1 MTSDE
6 MERFRQ
12 RYAIS
17 GDEALLAVEME
28 ALGSDFRANGYTTRA
43 QADTVASDLRLGPG
57 RLLLDIGAGCG
68 WPGVYLAAASGC
80 AVISLD
86 PVAQGLAVGRAR
98 SMAEGLAERSSGVR
112 ATAQDIPLRAR
123 SVDAVVH
130 ADLLC

>member
-1 MTSDE
+1 MALDE
-6 MERFRQ
+6 MERFQQ

-43 QADTVASDLRLGPG
+43 QADALGPDLGLGPG
-57 RLLLDIGAGCG
+57 QLLLDIGAGCG

-86 PVAQGLAVGRAR
+86 PVAQGLIVGRDR
-98 SMAEGLAERSSGVR
+98 SRAEGLGKRSSGVR
-112 ATAQDIPLRAR
+112 ATAQDIPLRAK
-123 SVDAVVH
+123 SVDAIVH
-130 ADLLC
+130 TDLLC